1 MKTKKYDKVIQ
12 KHEVKPKYGLNMLI
26 SFVFG
31 GFVCLF
37 GQFLIEIYVH
47 WFGLVRDTAS
57 TLSIVSVILITSI
70 LTGFGVYDTFGQKAK
85 AGAFI
90 PISGFANSLT
100 SAALEGK
107 NEGIVLGIATNLFK
121 LAGAVI
127 VFSIVSAY
135 VFGIIRY
142 FLVEF
147 NLVPQL
153 EHVVY
158 LMVNMVGL
166 Y

>member
-1 MKTKKYDKVIQ
+1 MKTKKYDQFIQ
-12 KHEVKPKYGLNMLI
+12 KHEVKPKYWTNMLI
-26 SFVFG
+26 SFFFG
-31 GFVCLF
+31 GVICLL
-37 GQFLIEIYVH
+37 GQVLIEIYVH
-47 WFGLVRDTAS
+47 RFGLVRDTAS

-70 LTGFGVYDTFGQKAK
+70 LTGFGVYDQFGQRAK

-90 PISGFANSLT
+90 PISGFANALT
-100 SAALEGK
+100 SAALESK

-147 NLVPQL
+147 DVVPQF
-153 EHVVY
+153 EHVAY
-158 LMVNMVGL
+158 LMEAVIRIN
-166 Y
+166 